1 MGEEIRA
8 SSFNDADFDRFKKSL
23 KKETELLE
31 TWFKENKF
39 SSFSG
44 RAGFEIESW
53 LVDEQLSPA
62 SINDVFLKNL
72 DSPLASPELASF
84 NVELNS
90 TPCDLSGDALTRMQN
105 ELDENWKKC
114 KETAAELNS
123 DIVMIGILPTLD
135 NDVLN
140 LANMSKMKRYR
151 ALNREVL
158 HLRKGKPLVFDI
170 NGVEHLRVTHRDV
183 MMEAAATSFQIHL
196 QVNQDNAVRLF
207 NASIAI
213 TGPLLALS
221 TNSPYLFGKDLWDET
236 RIPVFEQAV
245 AVGGYDG
252 AAFGPI
258 RRVTFGDCY
267 IRESLFECFKENL
280 EHYPILLP
288 VELDNDETL
297 AHLRLHNGT
306 IWRWN
311 RPLIGFDETGK
322 PHLRIEQRVVP
333 AGPTTVDA
341 IANAAFYYGAVTALA
356 ELDEP
361 IENQIP
367 HSFARDNFYAAARF
381 GLRSSQRWVDEEDI
395 NARDLILEKL
405 LPLARQG
412 LTSLGI
418 SMEDSDKY
426 LGIIH
431 DRVKSGRNGS
441 TWQRSFIQKYGR
453 NMHALT
459 RAYITN
465 QNSGEPVHRWHT
477 QKIDEK
483 TSTLTVL
490 DEIPEGLLQAEA
502 KDLHQYLSGPTLI
515 RLQGRRKDVLFV
527 SVLLHGNETTGWD
540 AVRELLLK
548 YQEEDLPR
556 SLYLF
561 IGNVVAAAEGLRVLE
576 GQQDFNR
583 IWKKDNQTAE
593 GKMAAELLEILAS
606 VSLFAAL
613 DIHNNTGINPH
624 YACINELESSFFHLA
639 TLFSR
644 TVVYFRRPDSVLSL
658 ALSEL
663 CPATTIECG
672 KAEDSHGREHAK
684 EFINAC
690 LHLQDFPSH
699 EVAEHDIDVFH
710 TVATVK
716 VAEGV
721 DFGIEQTNATLN
733 FIGNM
738 DRLNFQEITPGTVLA
753 HINCEDTACLQVI
766 NEEGDDV
773 FEEYFSSEK
782 GVLRFSVALMPSM
795 LTLNEYIIRQD
806 CLCYLM
812 ERLDY
817 HKVKSVKN
825 FTKGVKK

>member
-1 MGEEIRA
+1 MGEEIRS
-8 SSFNDADFDRFKKSL
+8 SSFDDADFDRFKKSL
-23 KKETELLE
+23 IKETELLE

-39 SSFSG
+39 SPVSNRG
-44 RAGFEIESW
+44 GFELESW
-53 LVDEQLSPA
+53 LVDEQLYPA
-62 SINDVFLKNL
+62 SINETFLEHLN
-72 DSPLASPELASF
+72 SPLASPELANF

-90 TPCDLSGDALTRMQN
+90 TPCDLTGDALTCMQK
-105 ELDENWKKC
+105 ELDENWRKC
-114 KETAAELNS
+114 KKTAEELDS
-123 DIVMIGILPTLD
+123 DILMIGILPTLD
-135 NDVLN
+135 NDVLH

-158 HLRKGKPLVFDI
+158 HQRKGKPLVFDI
-170 NGVEHLRVTHRDV
+170 NGFEHLKVTHRDV

-196 QVNQDNAVRLF
+196 QVNPDNAVRLF

-221 TNSPYLFGKDLWDET
+221 VNSPYLFGKDLWDET

-258 RRVTFGDCY
+258 RRVTFGDSY
-267 IRESLFECFKENL
+267 IRESLFEYFKENL
-280 EHYPILLP
+280 EHYPVLLP
-288 VELDNDETL
+288 VELEGADRL
-297 AHLRLHNGT
+297 AHLRMHNGT

-311 RPLIGFDETGK
+311 RPLIGFDESGK

-333 AGPTTVDA
+333 AGPTIVDA

-367 HSFARDNFYAAARF
+367 HSSTRDNFYAAARF
-381 GLRSSQRWVDEEDI
+381 GLRSSQRWIGEKDI
-395 NARDLILEKL
+395 NARDLILEEL
-405 LPLARQG
+405 LPLAHQG

-418 SMEDSDKY
+418 SIEDSDKY

-431 DRVKSGRNGS
+431 DRVKSGQTGS
-441 TWQRSFIQKYGR
+441 TWQRSFIKKHGHD
-453 NMHALT
+453 MTELT
-459 RAYITN
+459 RAYIQN
-465 QNSGEPVHRWHT
+465 QNSGEPVHRWHC
-477 QKIDEK
+477 QKIDK
-483 TSTLTVL
+483 QTSTLTVL
-490 DEIPEGLLQAEA
+490 DEVPEGLLQVNA
-502 KDLHQYLSGPTLI
+502 KDLHQHLSGPTLI
-515 RLQGRRKDVLFV
+515 RLQGESKDVLFV

-540 AVRELLLK
+540 AVRELLLENK
-548 YQEEDLPR
+548 ERRLPR

-561 IGNVVAAAEGLRVLE
+561 IGNVAAAAEGLRVLE

-583 IWKKDNQTAE
+583 IWKKGNDTPE
-593 GKMAAELLEILAS
+593 GAMAAELLAILDS
-606 VSLFAAL
+606 VSLFAAV
-613 DIHNNTGINPH
+613 DIHNNTGMNPH
-624 YACINELESSFFHLA
+624 YGCINELETSFFHLA

-658 ALSEL
+658 ALSRM

-672 KAEDSHGREHAK
+672 KAGDSQGKEHAK
-684 EFINAC
+684 EYIHAC
-690 LHLQDFPSH
+690 LHLQAFPTH
-699 EVAEHDIDVFH
+699 DVAEHDIDVFH

-716 VAEGV
+716 VPQ
-721 DFGIEQTNATLN
+721 DSNFGIENTSAELN

-738 DRLNFQEITPGTVLA
+738 DRLNFQELSAGTILA
-753 HINCEDTACLQVI
+753 HINCKDNRPCLHAI
-766 NEEGDDV
+766 NEEGEDV
-773 FEEYFSSEK
+773 AEEYFSCEK
-782 GVLRFSVALMPSM
+782 GILRFAVPLMPSM
-795 LTLNEYIIRQD
+795 LTLDEQIIRQD

-817 HKVKSVKN
+817 HKLKQQQDLGS
-825 FTKGVKK
+825 

>member
-1 MGEEIRA
+1 MGEEIRT

-23 KKETELLE
+23 IKETELLE
-31 TWFKENKF
+31 TWFKEKKF
-39 SSFSG
+39 SSFSN
-44 RAGFEIESW
+44 RAGFEMESW
-53 LVDEQLSPA
+53 LVDEQLYPA
-62 SINDVFLKNL
+62 SINETFLKNL

-90 TPCDLSGDALTRMQN
+90 TPCDLSGNALTRMQN
-105 ELDENWKKC
+105 ELDENWLKC
-114 KETAAELNS
+114 KKTAEELNS

-135 NDVLN
+135 NDVLH

-158 HLRKGKPLVFDI
+158 HQRKGKPLVFDI
-170 NGVEHLRVTHRDV
+170 NGVEHLKVTHRDV

-196 QVNQDNAVRLF
+196 QVNLENSVRLF

-221 TNSPYLFGKDLWDET
+221 ANSPYLFGKDLWDET

-258 RRVTFGDCY
+258 RRVTFGDSY
-267 IRESLFECFKENL
+267 IRESLLECFKENL
-280 EHYPILLP
+280 EHYPVLLP
-288 VELDNDETL
+288 VDLTGRDPI
-297 AHLRLHNGT
+297 AHLRFHNGT

-311 RPLIGFDETGK
+311 RPLIGFDESGE

-333 AGPTTVDA
+333 AGPTTQDA

-356 ELDEP
+356 NLDEP

-367 HSFARDNFYAAARF
+367 HSSARDNFYAAAKS
-381 GLRSSQRWVDEEDI
+381 GLRSSQRWINEEDI
-395 NARDLILEKL
+395 NAKDLIIEKL
-405 LPLARQG
+405 LPLAHQG

-418 SMEDSDKY
+418 SIEDSDKY

-431 DRVKSGRNGS
+431 DRVKSGQNGT
-441 TWQRSFIQKYGR
+441 TWQRLFIQKHGR
-453 NMHALT
+453 DMNELT
-459 RAYITN
+459 RAYIKN
-465 QNSGEPVHRWHT
+465 QNSGEPVHRWHI
-477 QKIDEK
+477 QKVDEQ
-483 TSTLTVL
+483 TLTLTVL
-490 DEIPEGLLQAEA
+490 DEIPEGLLQAKASE
-502 KDLHQYLSGPTLI
+502 LHQYLSGPTLI

-540 AVRELLLK
+540 AVRELLLDN
-548 YQEEDLPR
+548 EEVALPR

-561 IGNVVAAAEGLRVLE
+561 IGNVAAAAEGLRVLD
-576 GQQDFNR
+576 GQQDYNR
-583 IWKKDNQTAE
+583 IWKKDNKTAE
-593 GKMAAELLEILAS
+593 GKMAAEVLEILTS
-606 VSLFAAL
+606 VSLFAAI
-613 DIHNNTGINPH
+613 DVHNNTGLNPH
-624 YACINELESSFFHLA
+624 YACINELDKQFLHLA

-663 CPATTIECG
+663 CPATTVECG
-672 KAEDSHGREHAK
+672 KAADSQGIEHAK
-684 EFINAC
+684 EFIHAC
-690 LHLQDFPSH
+690 LHLQAFPGH
-699 EVAEHDIDVFH
+699 EVAEHDIDIFH

-716 VAEGV
+716 VLEGI
-721 DFGIEQTNATLN
+721 DFGIENPAAKLN

-738 DRLNFQEITPGTVLA
+738 DRLNFQELAAGTILA
-753 HINCEDTACLQVI
+753 HINCGDVACLQAI
-766 NEEGDDV
+766 NEDGDDV
-773 FEEYFSSEK
+773 VDEYFSCAK
-782 GVLRFSVALMPSM
+782 GLLRFSVPLMPSM
-795 LTLNEYIIRQD
+795 LTLDEQIIRQD

-817 HKVKSVKN
+817 HKLKQERALSD
-825 FTKGVKK
+825 

>member
-1 MGEEIRA
+1 MGEEIRT
-8 SSFNDADFDRFKKSL
+8 SSFNDEDFDRFKDSL
-23 KKETELLE
+23 KKETKLLE
-31 TWFKENKF
+31 SWFKEKKF
-39 SSFSG
+39 SSHSC
-44 RAGFEIESW
+44 RAGFELESW
-53 LVDEQLSPA
+53 LVDEQLYPA
-62 SINDVFLKNL
+62 SINEAFLNKLN
-72 DSPLASPELASF
+72 SPLASPELASF

-90 TPCDLSGDALTRMQN
+90 TPCDLTGDALTRMQN

-114 KETAAELNS
+114 KKIAEELNS
-123 DIVMIGILPTLD
+123 DIVMVGILPTLD
-135 NDVLN
+135 NDVLH

-158 HLRKGKPLVFDI
+158 HQRKGKPLVFDI

-196 QVNQDNAVRLF
+196 QVNLDNAVRLY
-207 NASIAI
+207 NASVAI

-221 TNSPYLFGKDLWDET
+221 ANSPYLFGKDLWDET

-258 RRVTFGDCY
+258 RRVTFGDSY

-288 VELDNDETL
+288 VELCSDDPL

-311 RPLIGFDETGK
+311 RPLIGYDESGE
-322 PHLRIEQRVVP
+322 PHLRIEQRVIP
-333 AGPTTVDA
+333 AGPTPLDA

-356 ELDEP
+356 ALDEP
-361 IENQIP
+361 IENLIP
-367 HSFARDNFYAAARF
+367 YSSSRDNFYAAAKS
-381 GLRSSQRWVDEEDI
+381 GLRSSQRWIDGEDI

-405 LPLARQG
+405 LPLAYQG
-412 LTSLGI
+412 LTLLGI
-418 SMEDSDKY
+418 SIEDSDKY

-431 DRVKSGRNGS
+431 ERVKSGQNGC
-441 TWQRSFIQKYGR
+441 TWQRLFVEKHGR
-453 NMHALT
+453 DMTGLT
-459 RAYITN
+459 RAYINN
-465 QNSGEPVHRWHT
+465 QNSGEPVHRWHF
-477 QKIDEK
+477 QKVGEG
-483 TSTLTVL
+483 TCTLTVL
-490 DEIPEGLLQAEA
+490 DEIPEGLLDA
-502 KDLHQYLSGPTLI
+502 KANELHHHLSGPTLI
-515 RLQGRRKDVLFV
+515 RLQGERKDVLFV

-540 AVRELLLK
+540 AVRELLQK
-548 YQEEDLPR
+548 HEQSTLPR
-556 SLYLF
+556 ALYLF
-561 IGNVVAAAEGLRVLE
+561 IGNVAAAAEGLRLLD

-583 IWKKDNQTAE
+583 IWKENNKTVE
-593 GKMAAELLEILAS
+593 GRMAAELLELLAS
-606 VSLFAAL
+606 VSLFAAV

-624 YACINELESSFFHLA
+624 YACINELDKPFFHLA

-658 ALSEL
+658 ALSKM
-663 CPATTIECG
+663 CPATTVECG
-672 KAEDSHGREHAK
+672 KANDLHGIEHAK
-684 EFINAC
+684 EFLHAC
-690 LHLQDFPSH
+690 LHLQAFPSH

-716 VAEGV
+716 VPENI
-721 DFGIEQTNATLN
+721 DFGIEKSSAKLN

-738 DRLNFQEITPGTVLA
+738 DRLNFQELSAGTILA
-753 HINCEDTACLQVI
+753 HINCGKQACLYAF

-773 FEEYFSSEK
+773 VEEYFSCEK
-782 GVLRFSVALMPSM
+782 GLLRFSVSLMPSM
-795 LTLNEYIIRQD
+795 LTLDETIIRQD

-817 HKVKSVKN
+817 HKLIQEQALKD
-825 FTKGVKK
+825 

>member
-1 MGEEIRA
+1 MGEEIRT
-8 SSFNDADFDRFKKSL
+8 SSFNNADFERFKKSL
-23 KKETELLE
+23 KEETRLLE
-31 TWFKENKF
+31 SWFKEKKF
-39 SSFSG
+39 SSFSN
-44 RAGFEIESW
+44 RAGFELESW
-53 LVDEQLSPA
+53 LVDEELYPA
-62 SINDVFLKNL
+62 PINETFLKKL

-90 TPCDLSGDALTRMQN
+90 TPCDLTGDVLTRMQN
-105 ELDENWKKC
+105 ELDKTWRKC
-114 KETAAELNS
+114 KATAKELHS
-123 DIVMIGILPTLD
+123 DIVMVGILPTLD

-158 HLRKGKPLVFDI
+158 HQRKGKPLVFDI

-196 QVNQDNAVRLF
+196 QVNLDNAVRLF

-221 TNSPYLFGKDLWDET
+221 ANSPYLFGKDLWDET

-258 RRVTFGDCY
+258 RRVTFGDTY
-267 IRESLFECFKENL
+267 IRESLFEYFKENL
-280 EHYPILLP
+280 EHYPVLLP
-288 VELDNDETL
+288 VNLNDKGQL
-297 AHLRLHNGT
+297 AHLRMHNGT

-311 RPLIGFDETGK
+311 RPLIGFDDTGE

-367 HSFARDNFYAAARF
+367 HSSTRDNFYAAARF
-381 GLRSSQRWVDEEDI
+381 GLRSSQRWINGEDI
-395 NARDLILEKL
+395 NARDLIIEKL
-405 LPLARQG
+405 LPLAHQG
-412 LTSLGI
+412 LASLGV
-418 SMEDSDKY
+418 SVLDSNKY

-431 DRVKSGRNGS
+431 DRVKSGQNGS
-441 TWQRSFIQKYGR
+441 AWQRSFIQNHGKD
-453 NMHALT
+453 MTALT
-459 RAYITN
+459 KAYIKN
-465 QNSGEPVHRWHT
+465 QNSGEPVHRWHC
-477 QKIDEK
+477 QKIDEQ
-483 TSTLTVL
+483 TSKLTVL
-490 DEIPEGLLQAEA
+490 DEIPDGLLQAKGSE
-502 KDLHQYLSGPTLI
+502 LHQYLSGPTLI
-515 RLQGRRKDVLFV
+515 RLQGKRDDVLFV

-540 AVRELLLK
+540 AIRELLLS
-548 YQEEDLPR
+548 YEEGHLPR

-561 IGNVVAAAEGLRVLE
+561 IGNVVAAAEGLRVLD

-583 IWKKDNQTAE
+583 IWKNNNTTAE
-593 GKMAAELLEILAS
+593 GKMAAEVMDILSSA
-606 VSLFAAL
+606 SLFAAV
-613 DIHNNTGINPH
+613 DVHNNTGINPH
-624 YACINELESSFFHLA
+624 YACINELHSPFLHLA

-658 ALSEL
+658 ALSKL
-663 CPATTIECG
+663 CPATTVECG
-672 KAEDSHGREHAK
+672 KAEDAQGREHAK
-684 EFINAC
+684 EYLNAC
-690 LHLQDFPSH
+690 LHLQAFPSH
-699 EVAEHDIDVFH
+699 DVAEHDFDLFH

-716 VAEGV
+716 VLEDI
-721 DFGIEQTNATLN
+721 DFGIEKNTATLN

-738 DRLNFQEITPGTVLA
+738 DRLNFQELSAGTILA
-753 HINCEDTACLQVI
+753 HSQCDDRPCLQAI
-766 NEEGDDV
+766 NENGEDV
-773 FEEYFSSEK
+773 VETYFSCEK
-782 GVLRFSVALMPSM
+782 GVLRFSVPLMPSM
-795 LTLNEYIIRQD
+795 LTLDEDIIRQD

-817 HKVKSVKN
+817 HKLKQER
-825 FTKGVKK
+825 TQTD

>member
-1 MGEEIRA
+1 MGEEIRT
-8 SSFNDADFDRFKKSL
+8 SSFSHTDFNRFKKSL
-23 KKETELLE
+23 EKETAILE
-31 TWFKENKF
+31 SWFKEKKF
-39 SSFSG
+39 SSVSG
-44 RAGFEIESW
+44 RAGFELESW
-53 LVDEQLSPA
+53 LIDEQLHPA
-62 SINDVFLKNL
+62 PINETFLKNL
-72 DSPLASPELASF
+72 DSPLASPELANF
-84 NVELNS
+84 NVEVNS
-90 TPCDLSGDALTRMQN
+90 TPCDLSGDALTQMQH
-105 ELDENWKKC
+105 ELDETWQTC
-114 KETAAELNS
+114 KTTAEELHS
-123 DIVMIGILPTLD
+123 DIVMIGILPTLE
-135 NDVLN
+135 NDMLS

-158 HLRKGKPLVFDI
+158 HQRKGKPLVFDI

-196 QVNQDNAVRLF
+196 QVNLDNAVRFF
-207 NASIAI
+207 NASIAL

-258 RRVTFGDCY
+258 RRVTFGDSY

-280 EHYPILLP
+280 EHYPVLLP
-288 VELDNDETL
+288 VELEEDETL

-311 RPLIGFDETGK
+311 RPLIGFDETGE

-333 AGPTTVDA
+333 AGPTTLDA

-356 ELDEP
+356 QLDEP
-361 IENQIP
+361 IENQLP
-367 HSFARDNFYAAARF
+367 QSSARDNFYAAARL
-381 GLRSSQRWVDEEDI
+381 GLRSSQRWINEEDI
-395 NARDLILEKL
+395 NARDLILDKL
-405 LPLARQG
+405 LPLAYQG
-412 LTSLGI
+412 LTTLGI
-418 SMEDSDKY
+418 STEDSDKY

-431 DRVKSGRNGS
+431 ERVKSGQNGS
-441 TWQRSFIQKYGR
+441 TWQRLFVKKHGHDM
-453 NMHALT
+453 NALT
-459 RAYITN
+459 KAYIEN
-465 QNSGEPVHRWHT
+465 QNSGEPVHRWHY
-477 QKIDEK
+477 QKLDK
-483 TSTLTVL
+483 QTSSLTVL
-490 DEIPEGLLQAEA
+490 DEIPDGFLEA
-502 KDLHQYLSGPTLI
+502 DARDLHQHLNGPTLI
-515 RLQGRRKDVLFV
+515 RLKGKRDDVLFV

-540 AVRELLLK
+540 AARKLLLN
-548 YQEEDLPR
+548 YGEEALPR

-561 IGNVVAAAEGLRVLE
+561 IGNVVAAAEGLRVLQ

-583 IWKKDNQTAE
+583 IWKKNNTTAE
-593 GKMAAELLEILAS
+593 GAMAQELLAILAS
-606 VSLFAAL
+606 VPLFAAI
-613 DIHNNTGINPH
+613 DIHNNTGLNPH
-624 YACINELESSFFHLA
+624 YACINELDSPFFHLA
-639 TLFSR
+639 NLFSR

-672 KAEDSHGREHAK
+672 KAEDAQGQEHAE

-690 LHLQDFPSH
+690 LHLQAFPSH

-721 DFGIEQTNATLN
+721 DFGIEKNNASLN
-733 FIGNM
+733 FIGDM
-738 DRLNFQEITPGTVLA
+738 DHLNFQEIAAGTILA
-753 HINCEDTACLQVI
+753 QVNCADTASLLAI
-766 NEEGDDV
+766 NEEGNDV
-773 FEEYFSSEK
+773 VNEYFSCEK
-782 GVLRFSVALMPSM
+782 GILRFSVPLMPSM
-795 LTLNEYIIRQD
+795 LTLDEKIIRQD

-817 HKVKSVKN
+817 HKLKQEHELNK
-825 FTKGVKK
+825 

>member
-1 MGEEIRA
+1 MGEEIST
-8 SSFNDADFDRFKKSL
+8 SSFNDADFERFKHTL

-31 TWFKENKF
+31 TWFKEKKF
-39 SSFSG
+39 SSLSN
-44 RAGFEIESW
+44 RAGFELESW
-53 LVDEQLSPA
+53 LVDEQLYPA
-62 SINDVFLKNL
+62 SINETFLKKLN
-72 DSPLASPELASF
+72 SPLASPELASF

-90 TPCDLSGDALTRMQN
+90 TPCDLSGHALTRMQN

-114 KETAAELNS
+114 KQTAKELHS
-123 DIVMIGILPTLD
+123 DIVMVGILPTLD
-135 NDVLN
+135 NDVLH

-158 HLRKGKPLVFDI
+158 HRRKGKPLVFDI

-196 QVNQDNAVRLF
+196 QVNLDNAVRLF

-221 TNSPYLFGKDLWDET
+221 ANSPYLFGKDLWDET

-258 RRVTFGDCY
+258 RRVTFGDSY

-280 EHYPILLP
+280 EHYPVLLP
-288 VELDNDETL
+288 VDPDSEDPL

-311 RPLIGFDETGK
+311 RPLIGFDESGE

-333 AGPTTVDA
+333 AGPTTQDA

-367 HSFARDNFYAAARF
+367 HSSTRDNFYAAAKM
-381 GLRSSQRWVDEEDI
+381 GLRSSLRWINEEDI
-395 NARDLILEKL
+395 NAADLILQKL
-405 LPLARQG
+405 LPLAQQG

-431 DRVKSGRNGS
+431 DRVKSGQNGAA
-441 TWQRSFIQKYGR
+441 WQRSFVKKHGR
-453 NMHALT
+453 DMNALT
-459 RAYITN
+459 KAYIEN
-465 QNSGEPVHRWHT
+465 QNSGEPVHRWHI
-477 QKIDEK
+477 QKIDK
-483 TSTLTVL
+483 QTSALTVL
-490 DEIPEGLLQAEA
+490 DEIPEGLLQVKAR
-502 KDLHQYLSGPTLI
+502 DLHLHLSGPTLI
-515 RLQGRRKDVLFV
+515 RLQGKRKDVLFV

-540 AVRELLLK
+540 AIREILLNN
-548 YQEEDLPR
+548 EEVMLPR

-561 IGNVVAAAEGLRVLE
+561 IGNITAAAEGLRVLE
-576 GQQDFNR
+576 GQQDYNR
-583 IWKKDNQTAE
+583 IWKKGNKTAE
-593 GKMAAELLEILAS
+593 GKMAAELLEILTS
-606 VSLFAAL
+606 VTLFAAI
-613 DIHNNTGINPH
+613 DVHNNTGINPH
-624 YACINELESSFFHLA
+624 YACINELDKAFLHLA
-639 TLFSR
+639 TLFGR

-658 ALSEL
+658 AMSTL

-672 KAEDSHGREHAK
+672 KSEDLQGREHAK
-684 EFINAC
+684 EFLNAC
-690 LHLQDFPSH
+690 LHLQAFPNH
-699 EVAEHDIDVFH
+699 DVAEHDIDIFH

-716 VAEGV
+716 VTKDI
-721 DFGIEQTNATLN
+721 DFGIEKSTAKLN
-733 FIGNM
+733 FIGNL
-738 DRLNFQEITPGTVLA
+738 DRLNFQELSAGTILA
-753 HINCEDTACLQVI
+753 HTNCDDTACLHAF
-766 NEEGDDV
+766 NEEGNDV
-773 FEEYFSSEK
+773 VDEYFSCEK
-782 GVLRFSVALMPSM
+782 GLLRFSVPLMPSM
-795 LTLNEYIIRQD
+795 LTLDERIIRQD

-817 HKVKSVKN
+817 HKLKLELSLSD
-825 FTKGVKK
+825 

>member
-1 MGEEIRA
+1 MGEEIRS
-8 SSFNDADFDRFKKSL
+8 SSFDDADFERFKKSL

-31 TWFKENKF
+31 TWFKEKKF
-39 SSFSG
+39 SSVSN
-44 RAGFEIESW
+44 RAGFELESW
-53 LVDEQLSPA
+53 LVDEQLYPA
-62 SINDVFLKNL
+62 SINETFLENL
-72 DSPLASPELASF
+72 ASPLASPELASF

-90 TPCDLSGDALTRMQN
+90 TPCDLSGDALSRMQK
-105 ELDENWKKC
+105 ELDINWHKC
-114 KETAAELNS
+114 KKTAKELNS
-123 DIVMIGILPTLD
+123 DIAMFGILPTLD
-135 NDVLN
+135 NDVLH

-158 HLRKGKPLVFDI
+158 HQRKGKPLIFDI
-170 NGVEHLRVTHRDV
+170 NGIEHLKVTHRDV

-196 QVNQDNAVRLF
+196 QVNQDNAVRIF

-221 TNSPYLFGKDLWDET
+221 ANSPYLFGKDLWDET

-258 RRVTFGDCY
+258 RRVTFGDSY

-280 EHYPILLP
+280 EHYPVLLP
-288 VELDNDETL
+288 VDLEGGDQL
-297 AHLRLHNGT
+297 AHLRMHNGT

-311 RPLIGFDETGK
+311 RPLIGYDESGE

-367 HSFARDNFYAAARF
+367 HSSTRDNFYAAAKL
-381 GLRSSQRWVDEEDI
+381 GLRSSQRWINGEDI
-395 NARDLILEKL
+395 SAKDLILEKL
-405 LPLARQG
+405 LPLAHQG
-412 LTSLGI
+412 LASLGI
-418 SMEDSDKY
+418 SIEDSNKY

-431 DRVKSGRNGS
+431 DRVKSGQNGS
-441 TWQRSFIQKYGR
+441 TWQRSFIQKHGH
-453 NMHALT
+453 NMTELT
-459 RAYITN
+459 RAYIKN
-465 QNSGEPVHRWHT
+465 QNSGEPVHRWHY
-477 QKIDEK
+477 QKIDK
-483 TSTLTVL
+483 QTSTLTVL
-490 DEIPEGLLQAEA
+490 DEIPEGLLQADARE
-502 KDLHQYLSGPTLI
+502 LHQYLSGPTLI
-515 RLQGRRKDVLFV
+515 RLQGKREDVLFV

-540 AVRELLLK
+540 AIRELLLN
-548 YQEEDLPR
+548 YEEEGLPR
-556 SLYLF
+556 GLYLF
-561 IGNVVAAAEGLRVLE
+561 IGNIVAAAEGLRVLD

-583 IWKKDNQTAE
+583 IWKEDNKTAE
-593 GKMAAELLEILAS
+593 GVMATELLSILDS
-606 VSLFAAL
+606 VSLFAAV
-613 DIHNNTGINPH
+613 DIHNNTGMNPH
-624 YACINELESSFFHLA
+624 YACINELDSAFFHLA

-658 ALSEL
+658 ALSKK

-672 KAEDSHGREHAK
+672 KAGDSHGSEHAK
-684 EFINAC
+684 EYINAC
-690 LHLQDFPSH
+690 LHLQAFPSH
-699 EVAEHDIDVFH
+699 DVAEHDIDVFH

-716 VAEGV
+716 IPQGT
-721 DFGIEQTNATLN
+721 DFGIENSSAELN

-738 DRLNFQEITPGTVLA
+738 DRLNFQELSAGTILA
-753 HINCEDTACLQVI
+753 HINCKDNKACLQAI
-766 NEEGDDV
+766 NEEGEDV
-773 FEEYFSSEK
+773 VEEYFSCER
-782 GVLRFSVALMPSM
+782 GMLRFSVPLMPSM
-795 LTLNEYIIRQD
+795 LTLDEQIIRQD

-817 HKVKSVKN
+817 HKLK
-825 FTKGVKK
+825 

>member
-1 MGEEIRA
+1 MGEEIRT
-8 SSFNDADFDRFKKSL
+8 SSFSDADFDRFKKSL
-23 KKETELLE
+23 KKETKILE
-31 TWFKENKF
+31 SWFKEKKF
-39 SSFSG
+39 SSFTA
-44 RAGFEIESW
+44 RAGFELESW
-53 LVDEQLSPA
+53 LIDEQLHPA
-62 SINDVFLKNL
+62 PINETFLKNL
-72 DSPLASPELASF
+72 DSPLASPELANF
-84 NVELNS
+84 NVEVNS
-90 TPCDLSGDALTRMQN
+90 TPCDLSGDALTKMQQ
-105 ELDENWKKC
+105 ELDQTWQTC
-114 KETAAELNS
+114 KSTAEGLQS

-135 NDVLN
+135 NDMLN
-140 LANMSKMKRYR
+140 LSNMSKMKRYR

-158 HLRKGKPLVFDI
+158 HQRKGKPLVFDI

-196 QVNQDNAVRLF
+196 QVNQDNAVRIF
-207 NASIAI
+207 NASIAL

-258 RRVTFGDCY
+258 RRVTFGDSY

-280 EHYPILLP
+280 EHYPVLLP
-288 VELDNDETL
+288 VDLNLEKEETL
-297 AHLRLHNGT
+297 AHLRMHNGT

-311 RPLIGFDETGK
+311 RPLIGFDDSGE

-333 AGPTTVDA
+333 AGPTTLDA
-341 IANAAFYYGAVTALA
+341 IANAAFYYGAVTALSQ
-356 ELDEP
+356 LKEP

-367 HSFARDNFYAAARF
+367 QSRARDNFYAAARL
-381 GLRSSQRWVDEEDI
+381 GLRSSQRWIGEKDI
-395 NARDLILEKL
+395 NARDLILDKL
-405 LPLARQG
+405 LPLAHQG

-418 SMEDSDKY
+418 STEDSNKY
-426 LGIIH
+426 LSIIH
-431 DRVKSGRNGS
+431 DRVESGQTGS
-441 TWQRSFIQKYGR
+441 AWQRLFIKKHGHD
-453 NMHALT
+453 MEALT
-459 RAYITN
+459 RAYIKN
-465 QNSGEPVHRWHT
+465 QNSGEPVHRWHF
-477 QKIDEK
+477 QKIDEQ

-490 DEIPEGLLQAEA
+490 NEVPEGLLQANA
-502 KDLHQYLSGPTLI
+502 KELHQYLSGPTLL
-515 RLQGRRKDVLFV
+515 RLQGKHDEVLFV

-548 YQEEDLPR
+548 YEEEGLPR

-583 IWKKDNQTAE
+583 IWKKGNQTAE
-593 GKMAAELLEILAS
+593 GKMATEVLDILAS
-606 VSLFAAL
+606 VPLFAAI
-613 DIHNNTGINPH
+613 DVHNNTGINPH
-624 YACINELESSFFHLA
+624 YACINELHTPFFHLA

-672 KAEDSHGREHAK
+672 KSEDSHGREHAK
-684 EFINAC
+684 EFIDAC

-721 DFGIEQTNATLN
+721 DFGIEKTNATLN

-738 DRLNFQEITPGTVLA
+738 DRLNFQEISAGTILA
-753 HINCEDTACLQVI
+753 HINCTDTAALQAI
-766 NEEGDDV
+766 NDEGDDV
-773 FEEYFSSEK
+773 AKDFFSCDK
-782 GVLRFSVALMPSM
+782 GVLRFSISLMPSM
-795 LTLNEYIIRQD
+795 LTLDEQIIRQD

-817 HKVKSVKN
+817 HKLKQEHELSS
-825 FTKGVKK
+825 